1 MKLLIFSLSI
11 IFASYVHSI
20 ELKPGQWSTDSEVKV
35 NGKVLDIQKKIDQ
48 ALSMIPEAQR
58 AQFIKVMEEQMG
70 GNGLIS
76 GMATKSM
83 CLTKEMTKD
92 PLSFMNKQKECKGTP
107 IKNEAKLKT
116 YKVKCDNGANGL
128 LTWNIS
134 DEKNY
139 HGNFT
144 GKSEKQEDIE
154 VQFRG
159 KFKQTKCL

>member
-1 MKLLIFSLSI
+1 
-11 IFASYVHSI
+11 
-20 ELKPGQWSTDSEVKV
+20 
-35 NGKVLDIQKKIDQ
+35 
-48 ALSMIPEAQR
+48 MIPEAQR
-58 AQFIKVMEEQMG
+58 AKFIKVMEEQMG
-70 GNGLIS
+70 GDGLIS

-92 PLSFMNKQKECKGTP
+92 PLSFMNKQKECKGIP
-107 IKNEAKLKT
+107 VKNEAKLKT
-116 YKVKCDNGANGL
+116 FKVKCDNGANGL

-134 DEKNY
+134 DDKNY

-159 KFKQTKCL
+159 KFKQSKCL